1 MYPFDTVHFLLT
13 LHNVLLTVHKF
24 LLVLNTFSQGIADV
38 TFLILQTFFSNHTP
52 CLPTANEALIL
63 YTLHC
68 TTFSLYCRCNSP
80 GMHTSL
86 VILQM
91 LYSNQTPSYSRCGHS
106 DIVHLLSHCTK
117 SFSYCRCD
125 PPGIAHFLYSYC
137 RCHTFCTPTAD
148 VTFLIVQTFSSHNTP
163 CLSTTNQ
170 SSDILQH

>member
-24 LLVLNTFSQGIADV
+24 LLVMNTFSQGIADV

-52 CLPTANEALIL
+52 YLPTANEALIL
-63 YTLHC
+63 YILHC

-80 GMHTSL
+80 GAAYFSRHTADVTFL
-86 VILQM
+86 ILQT
-91 LYSNQTPSYSRCGHS
+91 LYSNQTHSCSRCGHS

-137 RCHTFCTPTAD
+137 ICDFFNSADFLFTQHT
-148 VTFLIVQTFSSHNTP
+148 
-163 CLSTTNQ
+163 LSFYYKSKQ
-170 SSDILQH
+170 